1 MSKYSVGQKF
11 IIEIG
16 AERLG
21 DPTLY
26 RIKGFNT
33 LVFDD
38 NGLDRLEQ
46 VNNSVT
52 LRDAYDEGFEKG
64 LEEGRNEK
72 DCKACMDA
80 KANADYNSGYE
91 DGLRDAW
98 ECVRHILR
106 MEWKDRHEAF
116 NDPSLSLYEMLGH
129 MTPDEAITKLKE
141 YEAMQAEI
149 KVGDEVI
156 DIGDKGVVT
165 YTDNSINV
173 CDVLWY
179 DGSVSEEFEKKILRK
194 TGRHYDI
201 DGILEQLKGADDE

>member
-1 MSKYSVGQKF
+1 MRKYSVGQKF
-11 IIEIG
+11 VIEIG

-38 NGLDRLEQ
+38 NGLNKLE
-46 VNNSVT
+46 
-52 LRDAYDEGFEKG
+52 RYDA
-64 LEEGRNEK
+64 
-72 DCKACMDA
+72 DA

-98 ECVRHILR
+98 ECAKKISLLDDATIEELFGTSKYNR
-106 MEWKDRHEAF
+106 F
-116 NDPSLSLYEMLGH
+116 NPGYNGVE
-129 MTPDEAITKLKE
+129 IKKLLEE
-141 YEAMQAEI
+141 YEAKQAEI

-156 DIGDKGVVT
+156 DSGDKGVVT

-201 DGILEQLKGADDE
+201 DGILEQLKGADE